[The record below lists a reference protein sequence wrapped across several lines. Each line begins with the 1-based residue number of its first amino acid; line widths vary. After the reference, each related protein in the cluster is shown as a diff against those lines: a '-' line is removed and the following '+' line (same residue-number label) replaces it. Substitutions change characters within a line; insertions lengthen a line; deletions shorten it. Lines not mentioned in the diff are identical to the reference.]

1 MKVIFIG
8 FTQSIG
14 TFKDK
19 NTGESVQYSNRSLRF
34 ITDSGAVGDNVGF
47 TQFTADKMKLAQL
60 AEILKVPKTDED
72 VNFALTSLLSKEVN
86 CQFAPVNN
94 EMKLTWFSKV

>member
-1 MKVIFIG
+1 MKIIFIG
-8 FTQSIG
+8 YTQSIG
-14 TFKDK
+14 TFPDK
-19 NTGESVQYSNRSLRF
+19 NTGELIPYSNRSLRF
-34 ITDSGAVGDNVGF
+34 ITDSGAGGDNIGF

-60 AEILKVPKTDED
+60 SEILKVPKTDEA
-72 VNFALTSLLSKEVN
+72 VNSALTALLSKEVN